1 VTDKHPMKLL
11 GDERLALLSEIP
23 AWSEVAERDAITRT
37 YDFRDF
43 AQAFAFMTRIA
54 LHAEKT
60 NHHPEWRNVYKRV
73 EVVLT
78 THEAGGI
85 TERDIAL
92 ARLMDETA
100 GLS

>member
-1 VTDKHPMKLL
+1 
-11 GDERLALLSEIP
+11 
-23 AWSEVAERDAITRT
+23 VADRDAITRT

-43 AQAFAFMTRIA
+43 AEAFAFMTRIA

-60 NHHPEWRNVYKRV
+60 DHHPEWRNVYKRV

-92 ARLMDETA
+92 ARLMDEAA

>member
-1 VTDKHPMKLL
+1 MKLL

-23 AWSEVAERDAITRT
+23 LWAEVADRDAITRT

-43 AQAFAFMTRIA
+43 AEAFAFMTRIA

-60 NHHPEWRNVYKRV
+60 DHHPEWRNVYKRV

-92 ARLMDETA
+92 ARLMDEAA